1 MTTKEYSHIL
11 ERIVRAAPSPE
22 ELEEGVQGFLE
33 YVRESNDTHLLK
45 KIYGEFEKTWQ
56 EKEKISSIYIEAEG
70 DEEEIEKGKESIQE
84 YFVGRGEAAKIT
96 MKKNPELIDGVK
108 INLDDNYLI
117 EASFNNIINQ
127 MFSTK

>member
-1 MTTKEYSHIL
+1 MTVKEYSYIL
-11 ERIVRAAPSPE
+11 ERLVRAASSPE
-22 ELEEGVQGFLE
+22 ELEQGVLGFFE
-33 YVRESNDTHLLK
+33 YVRENNDSHLLK
-45 KIYGEFEKTWQ
+45 KIYGEFEKAWQ
-56 EKEKISSIYIEAEG
+56 EKEKISNVYIEAEG
-70 DEEEIEKGKESIQE
+70 DEEEIEKGKEKIRE
-84 YFVGRGEAAKIT
+84 YLTSRGREAKIT